1 MRIGSCDTRER
12 VLIVAEIGNNH
23 EGRVEVAERLVR
35 EAAAAGADAVKFQTF
50 RTEHYVSGADAAR
63 FQRLKS
69 FELSADIFGRLAG
82 MARDLG
88 LLFISTPFDLQSVD
102 VLSPLVDAY
111 KISSGDNT
119 FYPLLSRVADTG
131 KPLIVSSGLA
141 DIDEISRTAAFVQA
155 RWQDRSISGDLAV
168 LHCVTSY
175 PVRPEDANLRAIAHL
190 ASVLRVP
197 VGYSDHT
204 LGNDA
209 AVLSVAVGAR
219 LVEKHFTLDKQF
231 SDFRDHQLSAD
242 PADLR
247 DLVRRIRETERLL
260 GKVEKTLASSE
271 LEIAPLVRR
280 SIVSGGAF
288 SAGHRLSLEDLTWIR
303 PGGGLP
309 PGQEDRLVGRRL
321 RRDVAFGEPLKVE
334 DVE

>member
-1 MRIGSCDTRER
+1 
-12 VLIVAEIGNNH
+12 
-23 EGRVEVAERLVR
+23 
-35 EAAAAGADAVKFQTF
+35 
-50 RTEHYVSGADAAR
+50 
-63 FQRLKS
+63 
-69 FELSADIFGRLAG
+69 